1 MHSKYDRD
9 GKLMVQLHDIR
20 GAIVTANA
28 TLTTGTATSLLT
40 GDADKMLDLI
50 EMTCA
55 NNSSVGA
62 TVALINEGTT
72 IRNINIP
79 AYGTVQLVF
88 DTPLEQ
94 LTKNTPW
101 NVDMNDIT
109 GTTVSIGALFI
120 KREK

>member
-1 MHSKYDRD
+1 MKYDRD
-9 GKLMVQLHDIR
+9 DKLMVQLHDIR
-20 GAIVTANA
+20 GAVVTANA
-28 TLTTGTATSLLT
+28 TVTTGTTTSLIT
-40 GDADKMLDLI
+40 GDADKMLDLV
-50 EMTCA
+50 EVTFA

-62 TVALINEGTT
+62 HIDLINDGTT
-72 IRNINIP
+72 VRAVDIP

-94 LTKNTPW
+94 IIKNTPW

-109 GTTVSIGALFI
+109 GSTVKIGALFI